1 MPFGTFMRPVRTLL
15 ISASRVFIVVDAVG
29 LSFVIYVSTAL
40 SLGERTE
47 VS

>member
-1 MPFGTFMRPVRTLL
+1 MPFGTFIRPVRTLF
-15 ISASRVFIVVDAVG
+15 ISASSVFIVVAAVG

-47 VS
+47 LS